1 MGEKYTHIS
10 RSEYIF
16 SSHSYR
22 SSASSKANNMGVD
35 LDYIIKMGCW
45 SQQSTFWKF
54 YSKELE
60 YMDRNNR
67 VAETIVNSF
76 KN

>member
-1 MGEKYTHIS
+1 M
-10 RSEYIF
+10 
-16 SSHSYR
+16 
-22 SSASSKANNMGVD
+22 ADNVGVD

-45 SQQSTFWKF
+45 SQQSTFWKL

-60 YMDRNNR
+60 YMGRNNR
-67 VAETIVNSF
+67 VAETIMNSF